1 MKRLLLIDGSNMLFR
16 AYYAIP
22 AHLST
27 STGQPTNAVFG
38 FITMLNK
45 LLSKKV
51 PDFGAVIFDPPG
63 GSFRQRESADYK
75 ANRERMPGDLSSQL
89 ALIDEA
95 VKAFKFPILRIT
107 DFEADDVI
115 ATIAKR
121 AEALGHQVIIVSGD
135 KDFSQLL
142 SDKVSM
148 FDGMREIMYDPGL
161 VKKKF
166 GVTPELF
173 VDYQAL
179 CGDKIDNIPGV
190 PGIGGKTATK
200 LLEEYG
206 SLDGILENLENIKGK
221 AGNLITEHKESA
233 LLSRRL
239 AKLDSDVGLEIDWNE
254 FAYESPDQ
262 AVLNK
267 LFSELEFFSLL
278 KAGEKDQERADQDQK
293 ALRILEDPA
302 ELGEIKDGQWAVHL
316 MALPRFFEFDTAGLS
331 LARVG
336 GEEVLFA
343 PFEDGWRDAWA
354 AFFAGFSG
362 EIVAHDVKA
371 LFRFFLQHGISS
383 QATFHDT
390 QTTSYLVDPAKGMP
404 HDLEKVAKLRLQ
416 RVLPPLDGLTG
427 KGKAFKTLDQ
437 LSTDDVAAFSASYS
451 KAVAELYQA
460 LQPEVAE
467 LDLAEL
473 CADEVTLSEVLARME
488 VAGIKVDK
496 PGLEVLSEEFRTQLA
511 QLQASVFEL
520 AGREFNVG
528 SPKQLA
534 EVLFDELKLPVL
546 KKTKTG
552 YSTDAEV
559 LEKLAKDHEICRT
572 LLEYRK
578 FEKLITTYVDVLLRD
593 IHPQTGRVHTNFGQT
608 VSTTGR
614 LITSEPDLQRTP
626 VKTEEGKRIRKLFQ
640 AKPGYQLLV
649 ADWSQIELRI
659 MAHLCADPSLV
670 DAFARNLDVHRRTAG
685 ELFGKA
691 PDEVD
696 KREREMAKTVN
707 FATIY
712 GQGAS
717 ALSQNLGIPK
727 KEAEGIIARYFEAY
741 QGVRNWLD
749 QTMDEARVTG
759 RVQTLAG
766 RTRII
771 PELYSKNFAVMQAG
785 ERMAVNTPVQGSA
798 ADICKAVM
806 VAIDKKMAEKPDR
819 KSRMLLQIH
828 DELIFECPDEEIEEM
843 TELVRYQMEHAWELK
858 VPLVVSIGAGPSWED
873 AKD

>member
-45 LLSKKV
+45 LLSRKV
-51 PDFGAVIFDPPG
+51 PDLGAVVFDPPG

-75 ANRERMPGDLSSQL
+75 ANRDSMPGDLASQVRL
-89 ALIDEA
+89 VDRA
-95 VKAFKFPILRIT
+95 VEAFKFPVLRVT

-115 ATIAKR
+115 ATIAKK
-121 AEALGHQVIIVSGD
+121 AEAAGYQVVIVSAD
-135 KDFSQLL
+135 KDFSQLINAN
-142 SDKVSM
+142 VTM
-148 FDGMREIMYDPGL
+148 YDGMRELTYDAEL
-161 VKKKF
+161 VRKKF
-166 GVTPELF
+166 GVPPHLF

-190 PGIGGKTATK
+190 PGIGGKTASK

-206 SLDGILENLENIKGK
+206 SLDGILENLDKIKGK
-221 AGNLITEHKESA
+221 AGNLITEHRETA

-239 AKLDSDVGLEIDWNE
+239 AQLDSNVDLPIDWDT
-254 FAYESPDQ
+254 FAYQSPDQ
-262 AVLNK
+262 SVLNE

-278 KAGEKDQERADQDQK
+278 KAGEKDQAKADAAQES
-293 ALRILEDPA
+293 LRVLDSPSELA
-302 ELGEIKDGQWAVHL
+302 ELKAASYGVHL
-316 MALPRFFEFDTAGLS
+316 MAEPKFFEFDTVGLS
-331 LARVG
+331 LAERD
-336 GEEVLFA
+336 GEEVLYA
-343 PFEDGWRDAWA
+343 PFDGDWKQAWIE
-354 AFFAGFSG
+354 FFTSYQG
-362 EIVAHDVKA
+362 ELIAHDVKA
-371 LFRFFLQHGISS
+371 LFRFFLQHGITSS
-383 QATFHDT
+383 ATFRDT

-416 RVLPPLDGLTG
+416 RVLPKLEELTG
-427 KGKAFKTLDQ
+427 KGKSYRPLSEVPSDQ
-437 LSTDDVAAFSASYS
+437 LAAFSATTA
-451 KAVAELYQA
+451 KAVAELYLA
-460 LQPEVAE
+460 LQSEVK
-467 LDLAEL
+467 DLEIETI
-473 CADEVTLSEVLARME
+473 CADEVVLSKVLAAME
-488 VAGIKVDK
+488 VEGILVDK
-496 PGLEVLSEEFRTQLA
+496 TGLEALSVEFREQLA
-511 QLQASVFEL
+511 ALQASIFAM

-534 EVLFDELKLPVL
+534 EVLFEDLKLPVL

-559 LEKLAKDHEICRT
+559 LEQLAKDPEICRT

-593 IHPQTGRVHTNFGQT
+593 IHPRTGRVHATFGQT

-626 VKTEEGKRIRKLFQ
+626 VRTEEGKRIRKLFQ
-640 AKPGYQLLV
+640 AHPGNALLV

-659 MAHLCADPSLV
+659 MAHLCGDPSLV
-670 DAFARNLDVHRRTAG
+670 DAFAKNLDVHRRTAG
-685 ELFGKA
+685 EIFGKA
-691 PDEVD
+691 PEEVT
-696 KREREMAKTVN
+696 KSERETAKTVN

-717 ALSQNLGIPK
+717 ALAQNLGLTK
-727 KEAEGIIARYFEAY
+727 KEAEVIISKYFEAY
-741 QGVRNWLD
+741 SGVREWIDN
-749 QTMDEARVTG
+749 TTEMARVTG
-759 RVQTLAG
+759 KVTTLAG
-766 RTRII
+766 RTRFI
-771 PELYSKNFAVMQAG
+771 PELFSKNFAVMQAG

-806 VAIDKKMAEKPDR
+806 VAIDEKMKER
-819 KSRMLLQIH
+819 GSLKSRMLLQIH
-828 DELIFECPDEEIEEM
+828 DELIFECPLDEVTEM

-858 VPLVVSIGAGPSWED
+858 VPLVVSIGHGPSWED
-873 AKD
+873 AKE